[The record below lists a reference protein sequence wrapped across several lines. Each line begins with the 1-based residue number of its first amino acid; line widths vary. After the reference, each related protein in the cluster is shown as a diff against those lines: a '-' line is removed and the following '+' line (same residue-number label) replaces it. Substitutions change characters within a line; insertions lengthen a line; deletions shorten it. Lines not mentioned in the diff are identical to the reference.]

1 MTLGS
6 LPPDS
11 TFHAKIE
18 IVLVSSV
25 FSDTA
30 GCSMS
35 GATGCSTLGIDL
47 HAGSQPTSD
56 KKIRIHPPNFHM
68 NLFL

>member
-1 MTLGS
+1 
-6 LPPDS
+6 
-11 TFHAKIE
+11 
-18 IVLVSSV
+18 
-25 FSDTA
+25 
-30 GCSMS
+30 
-35 GATGCSTLGIDL
+35 LGIDL